1 MAQLALFYKQVAHLS
16 KLKLEAAQALMAT
29 KLQAERNDAERH
41 TLLLAA
47 KAEAVAVEVAAER
60 AKLIM
65 EIWQRVVE
73 GMVVSV
79 NGVFERHLND
89 HRKAKRAELAT
100 AILSMHTRLMEASG
114 RTSAE
119 ANVAFYNLHEGV
131 YEALYK
137 PDCGVE

>member
-1 MAQLALFYKQVAHLS
+1 M
-16 KLKLEAAQALMAT
+16 
-29 KLQAERNDAERH
+29 
-41 TLLLAA
+41 
-47 KAEAVAVEVAAER
+47 AVEVVAER
-60 AKLIM
+60 AKLIT
-65 EIWQRVVE
+65 EIWQRIVE
-73 GMVVSV
+73 GMVVTV
-79 NGVFERHLND
+79 NGVFELHLND

-119 ANVAFYNLHEGV
+119 ANVAFYNLHEGA